1 MDVIRQIESGKLVC
15 PETRQKLTL
24 DDDELWLNTKSK
36 TRRYRFLDKKTPIM
50 LADPQQVDDY
60 LNSSTKM
67 LEEYTPKKTR
77 QTERWRGKLKT
88 WLRRDYRT
96 EASLSAVQSL
106 IDALPEDPLCLAV
119 GGGPN
124 RVHPTMTNVN
134 IGPFPNVDVVAD
146 AHHLPYADECVD
158 AVHSEAV
165 FEHLANPAKA
175 AKEVFRVLKTN
186 GRAFVCTPF
195 LQPYHG
201 YPDHYQNFT
210 LTGHRG
216 LFESKGF
223 EILEAGTCVGPVYTM
238 ANIMLIFL
246 SEFSPAPLRRPLS
259 MVWQMM
265 SMAVRPLDKI
275 LNERKNSH
283 VLASTTYLLAR
294 KPP

>member
-1 MDVIRQIESGKLVC
+1 M
-15 PETRQKLTL
+15 
-24 DDDELWLNTKSK
+24 NT
-36 TRRYRFLDKKTPIM
+36 
-50 LADPQQVDDY
+50 VG
-60 LNSSTKM
+60 
-67 LEEYTPKKTR
+67 LEGFDFGR
-77 QTERWRGKLKT
+77 
-88 WLRRDYRT
+88 
-96 EASLSAVQSL
+96 
-106 IDALPEDPLCLAV
+106 
-119 GGGPN
+119 PN

-165 FEHLANPAKA
+165 FEHLANPARA

-223 EILEAGTCVGPVYTM
+223 EILGAGTCVGPVYTM

-283 VLASTTYLLAR
+283 VLVSTTYLLAR
-294 KPP
+294 KPPQPCSVSLSDGVKRQNDNRYPSAFETNLASDTTQRKPKSE